1 MKTIRNKTARPIR
14 VPLPRG
20 KILHLGPSLEAQIA
34 DNAVEH
40 AALKKL
46 VKAGTIEILG
56 EGENERSRE
65 GGATASTLPEQKK
78 GRAKSTLI
86 RPGGER

>member
-20 KILHLGPSLEAQIA
+20 KVLHLGPNLDGEIA

-40 AALKKL
+40 AALQKL

-56 EGENERSRE
+56 DGERVLDS
-65 GGATASTLPEQKK
+65 GAAAPSMPEQKH

-86 RPGGER
+86 RPSGER

>member
-1 MKTIRNKTARPIR
+1 MKTIRNKTALPVR

-20 KILHLGPSLEAQIA
+20 KILHLGPHMDGEIA

-40 AALKKL
+40 AALQKL

-56 EGENERSRE
+56 EGERVLGPGN
-65 GGATASTLPEQKK
+65 AAAPHVPEQKH
-78 GRAKSTLI
+78 GRAKSTII
-86 RPGGER
+86 RPSGER

>member
-1 MKTIRNKTARPIR
+1 MKTIRNKSALPIR

-20 KILHLGPSLEAQIA
+20 KVLHLGPNMDGEIA

-40 AALKKL
+40 AALQKL

-56 EGENERSRE
+56 EGERVLDS
-65 GGATASTLPEQKK
+65 GGPAPNIPEQKH
-78 GRAKSTLI
+78 GRAKSNII
-86 RPGGER
+86 RPSGER